1 MYRVD
6 NAVIL
11 AAGMSS
17 RFAPLSYER
26 PKGLAEV
33 RGERLI
39 ERQIRQLREAGIR
52 DVFIVTG
59 HQAEQFD
66 YLRGKYGATLLYNSE
81 YRARNNHS
89 SIYAAREVLGG
100 SYICSADDYFT
111 VSPFAAKEECSYYAA
126 VYAEGETQEWCLT
139 ADAGGYIR
147 SVRIGGRDAWY
158 MLGQAFWD
166 GTFTRRFLEILEEV
180 YDREETKGK
189 LWESIYAEHLDALP
203 MKIRKYPQGQ
213 IMEFDTL
220 DELRAFDPSYED
232 DTRSEVFRDAAR
244 RLGCRES
251 ELRAVLPLL
260 GEDGEAAGCSFSA
273 RGRRY
278 EYRYEGKRLA
288 EAPAGGTA

>member
-39 ERQIRQLREAGIR
+39 ERQIRQLTEAGIR
-52 DVFIVTG
+52 DVFVVTG
-59 HQAEQFD
+59 HQAEQFG
-66 YLRGKYGATLLYNSE
+66 YLREKYGVTLLYNRE
-81 YRARNNHS
+81 YRTRNNHS
-89 SIYAAREVLGG
+89 SIYTVREVLAN

-111 VSPFAAKEECSYYAA
+111 VSPFSPEEECSYYAA
-126 VYAEGETQEWCLT
+126 VYAEGETQEWCL
-139 ADAGGYIR
+139 AEDAEGYIR

-166 GTFTRRFLEILEEV
+166 ETFTRRFLEILAAV

-189 LWESIYAEHLDALP
+189 LWESIYAEHIGALP
-203 MKIRKYPQGQ
+203 MKLRKYPQGQ

-220 DELRAFDPSYED
+220 DELRTFDPSYED

-251 ELRAVLPLL
+251 EIRASLPIP
-260 GEDGEAAGCSFSA
+260 GEDGEAAGCSFSV